1 MQNAASP
8 VVKDLVLL
16 GGGHSH
22 LSVLRHF
29 TMRPLAGLRITLV
42 SEVSHAAYSG
52 MLPGLIAG
60 TYGFDETH
68 IDLVRLARAAG
79 ARFIHA
85 RAVGLSCRRRLLRL
99 AARPDLPFDLLSI
112 NVGSTPDLSKV
123 PGAEDRVLPIKPVA
137 DFLRHWH
144 QLEQTLADSEQ
155 PVSLGIVG
163 AGAGGVE
170 IALALRRRL
179 MDHPRV
185 TLQLFEAGPV
195 ILPGFTAAVRRR
207 LLRSLETN
215 GIPVHCGR
223 SVAQVDDRGLVLDDG
238 SAVALDQVIWTTG
251 AAAPAWLRA
260 TDLSLDDR
268 GFVAI
273 DEALRAQGQ
282 DCVFAA
288 GDAASMMANPRP
300 KSGVFAVRQGPKL
313 AANLRR
319 NLLGQPLRPY
329 RPQRRF
335 LSLLSQADGSAV
347 AARGP
352 FSFAGALAW
361 RWKDRIDRR
370 FMARFSDLPTMTRPR
385 PARGATLPG
394 AAAIRREAEMR
405 CRGCGAKLAGDALD
419 SVLTRLHADYPSTVQ
434 ETAGRRDDAA
444 VTVPPPG
451 HELVQSVDLLPAP
464 LSDPFLFGQIAATH
478 CLSDLY
484 AMAAEP
490 WTALAIAGVPF
501 GSPSKREDELYQLL
515 AGACLALEQA
525 GVRLIGGHSGETGE
539 VSLGLAVNGLAQ
551 PGRVLRKSDLR
562 AGQLL
567 MLTKPLGTG
576 VLLAAE
582 MRGRARGRWL
592 DEAVAS
598 MLRTNRDAAVCLRD
612 HGASGMTD
620 VTGFGLAGHLLE
632 MLTASGVDAEIVCQA
647 LPALSGARELLEQG
661 LESSL
666 APANRLHAIDHLQ
679 NRTSRGRSVDAL
691 LFDPQTSGGLLA
703 GIPEDRAAA
712 CLAQLHRQ
720 GDPGAAIIGRVE
732 PRNGPAATITI
743 EDDGLG

>member
-1 MQNAASP
+1 MQNAARP

-29 TMRPLAGLRITLV
+29 AMRPLDGLRITLV

-60 TYGFDETH
+60 TYGFDDTH
-68 IDLVRLARAAG
+68 IDLVRLSRAAG
-79 ARFIHA
+79 ARFIRA
-85 RAVGLSCRRRLLRL
+85 QAVGLSCSRHLLRL

-123 PGAEDRVLPIKPVA
+123 PGAADQVLPIKPVA
-137 DFLRHWH
+137 GFLRRWQH
-144 QLEQTLADSEQ
+144 LEQTLAEDDR
-155 PVSLGIVG
+155 PVSLGVVG

-170 IALALRRRL
+170 IALALRRSPAAHR
-179 MDHPRV
+179 RV
-185 TLQLFEAGPV
+185 TLRLFEAAPA
-195 ILPGFTAAVRRR
+195 ILPGFAAAVRRR
-207 LLRSLETN
+207 LLRSLEN
-215 GIPVHCGR
+215 NDISVHCGR
-223 SVAQVDDRGLVLDDG
+223 TVAQVDDRGLVLDDG
-238 SAVALDQVIWTTG
+238 SAVALDHVIWTTG
-251 AAAPAWLRA
+251 AAAPAWLRS
-260 TDLSLDDR
+260 TDLALDDR

-273 DEALRAQGQ
+273 DETLRARDQES
-282 DCVFAA
+282 VFAA
-288 GDAASMMANPRP
+288 GDAASMVADPRP

-319 NLLGQPLRPY
+319 CLLGQPLRPY

-335 LSLLSQADGSAV
+335 LSLISQADGSAV
-347 AARGP
+347 AARGA

-370 FMARFSDLPTMTRPR
+370 FMARFSDLPAMTRPR
-385 PARGATLPG
+385 PRRRAALPD
-394 AAAIRREAEMR
+394 AAALNREAEMR
-405 CRGCGAKLAGDALD
+405 CRGCGAKMAGDALD
-419 SVLTRLHADYPSTVQ
+419 SVLTRLRADYPSTVY
-434 ETAGRRDDAA
+434 ETAASRDDAA

-451 HELVQSVDLLPAP
+451 QELVQSVDLLPAP

-484 AMAAEP
+484 AMAADP
-490 WTALAIAGVPF
+490 WTALAVAGVPF
-501 GSPSKREDELYQLL
+501 GSPCKREDELYQLL

-525 GVRLIGGHSGETGE
+525 GVRLIGGHSGETAE
-539 VSLGLAVNGLAQ
+539 TSLGLTVNGLAR
-551 PGRVLRKSDLR
+551 PGQILRKSGLR

-567 MLTKPLGTG
+567 VLTKPLGSG

-582 MRGRARGRWL
+582 MRGRAKGRWL
-592 DEAVAS
+592 DEAVAA
-598 MLRTNRDAAVCLRD
+598 MLRANRDAAACLRD

-632 MLTASGVDAEIVCQA
+632 MLIASSVDAEIDADA
-647 LPALSGARELLEQG
+647 LPTLSGARSLLDQG
-661 LESSL
+661 LQSSL
-666 APANRLHAIDHLQ
+666 APSNQRQAAEHLQ
-679 NRTSRGRSVDAL
+679 NRTSRDDSVEAL

-712 CLAQLHRQ
+712 CLAQLHRR
-720 GDPGAAIIGRVE
+720 GDPRAAVIGRVE
-732 PRNGPAATITI
+732 PRNGPNPRITI
-743 EDDGLG
+743 EDDGRS